1 MFSLSEFDSMP
12 LASAARNPATQAP
25 DQYLTPSGVRLRFR
39 DEGAGPAV
47 VLLHGWTLDL
57 EMWDPQVARLR
68 QAFRLVRLDRRGHG
82 LSGGTPS
89 SQQDAADVTALCTHL
104 GLTRVGVIGMSQ
116 GARSA
121 LALAC
126 GTSVSVAAILLDG
139 PPSFDRE
146 GPEDVSLE
154 HFRLLV
160 RNGGMPAFRR
170 EWLHHP
176 LTQLHT
182 ADPQARAL
190 LRAMIERFAGNE
202 FANGA
207 ERNVPPAPLLPR
219 LPSAPALI
227 VTGELDAPSRIR
239 SAERLR
245 AVLPCAEQAVIK
257 GAGHLP
263 NLDRPDEY
271 SEVCRSFLDR
281 HLRAH
286 SAP

>member
-1 MFSLSEFDSMP
+1 MP

-25 DQYLTPSGVRLRFR
+25 DQYLTVSGVRLRFR

-57 EMWDPQVARLR
+57 EMWDPQVATLR
-68 QAFRLVRLDRRGHG
+68 HAFRLVRLDRRGHG
-82 LSGGTPS
+82 RSGGTPS
-89 SQQDAADVTALCTHL
+89 PQDDAADVTALCTRL
-104 GLTRVGVIGMSQ
+104 GLNRVGVIGMSQ

-126 GTSVSVAAILLDG
+126 GTSVSVAALLLDG
-139 PPSFDRE
+139 PPSFDRA

-182 ADPQARAL
+182 GDPQARAL
-190 LRAMIERFAGNE
+190 LRTMIERFAGNE
-202 FANGA
+202 FAAGA
-207 ERNVPPAPLLPR
+207 AQNVPATPLLP
-219 LPSAPALI
+219 PVPAL
-227 VTGELDAPSRIR
+227 VLTGELDAPSRIR
-239 SAERLR
+239 SAERLST
-245 AVLPCAEQAVIK
+245 VLPCAELTVIK

-271 SEVCRSFLDR
+271 SEVCRGFFDR

-286 SAP
+286 SGP